1 MKVKMPDVRNFDK
14 PAILA
19 MEKDV
24 LGVYVSGHPLED
36 YAERIREVST
46 ITTELL
52 DSEDD
57 VDPKNDGRRVVLAG
71 MIVSRRTMITRKN
84 TMMAFL
90 QIEDLY
96 GVAEVIVFPN
106 VYEKVREKLRDDGI
120 VVVPGESSAQRGRS
134 AENSGIRD

>member
-1 MKVKMPDVRNFDK
+1 
-14 PAILA
+14 

-106 VYEKVREKLRDDGI
+106 VYEKVQGETPGRRHRRR
-120 VVVPGESSAQRGRS
+120 PGESSAQRGRS

>member
-1 MKVKMPDVRNFDK
+1 
-14 PAILA
+14 

-71 MIVSRRTMITRKN
+71 MIVSRRT
-84 TMMAFL
+84 
-90 QIEDLY
+90 DDY
-96 GVAEVIVFPN
+96 P
-106 VYEKVREKLRDDGI
+106 EKYDDGL
-120 VVVPGESSAQRGRS
+120 SA
-134 AENSGIRD
+134 D

>member
-1 MKVKMPDVRNFDK
+1 
-14 PAILA
+14 
-19 MEKDV
+19 
-24 LGVYVSGHPLED
+24 
-36 YAERIREVST
+36 
-46 ITTELL
+46 
-52 DSEDD
+52 
-57 VDPKNDGRRVVLAG
+57 
-71 MIVSRRTMITRKN
+71 
-84 TMMAFL
+84 MMAFL